1 MSHRLPTSICNDV
14 ISHDIC
20 LGFQHTALKKENHVV
35 LLCFPV
41 CLDSYS
47 TSSLPY
53 SAPPLPQLPLHLL
66 SPDISFP
73 PLPSS
78 FSPLIAPQ
86 LIEFCP
92 LQQAPKSL
100 LHGNRPQLHWSGDR
114 QIEGREGDLCIIIT
128 ERLWFVPLQS
138 DPTVSLTVP
147 HLPGSAWI
155 CRQFVEGL
163 LNKCKLKPWLLTNIF

>member
-1 MSHRLPTSICNDV
+1 MTSVKASNT
-14 ISHDIC
+14 
-20 LGFQHTALKKENHVV
+20 LYWKKNHVV

-41 CLDSYS
+41 CIWHSYS
-47 TSSLPY
+47 TSSLPF
-53 SAPPLPQLPLHLL
+53 SAPPPPTPLPQLPLHLL

-92 LQQAPKSL
+92 PQQAPKSL

-114 QIEGREGDLCIIIT
+114 QIEGREGDLCIIIM

-138 DPTVSLTVP
+138 DPTVSLTIP

-155 CRQFVEGL
+155 CRKFVEGL
-163 LNKCKLKPWLLTNIF
+163 LNKCKLRPWLLTTIF